1 MDQIDIHRLMRR
13 AADAISPILDRLY
26 AKALKSEQLISDPTI
41 SKFDLNF
48 WLQNAQRQL
57 RSTPFKCIVPALCA
71 MVHVYMYVHVSSEV

>member
-1 MDQIDIHRLMRR
+1 MDQIDIHRLLRR

-57 RSTPFKCIVPALCA
+57 RSMSILCKCIILAPCA
-71 MVHVYMYVHVSSEV
+71 MVYMYVHVSTEV